1 MARKKAGY
9 SIGAVAQMLDIHPQ
23 TLRIYER
30 EGLVK
35 PHRSSGNTRIY
46 TDEDIKKIELIQTLT
61 HELGVNLAGV
71 EIILRMSEK
80 IEEMQK
86 EMDGMLKTF
95 IEHFSEE
102 IKKWQETKTSALV
115 RVQKRDVTTIK
126 RKKD

>member
-35 PHRSSGNTRIY
+35 PKRTSGNTRVY
-46 TDEDIKKIELIQTLT
+46 TEEDIKKIELIQRLT

-71 EIILRMSEK
+71 EIILRMSER

-86 EMDGMLKTF
+86 EMDNMLKTLL
-95 IEHFSEE
+95 EHFSEE
-102 IKKWQETKTSALV
+102 LKKWQETQSSALV
-115 RVQKRDVTTIK
+115 KVQRRDVAPIKKK
-126 RKKD
+126 RK

>member
-1 MARKKAGY
+1 MAMRKEGY
-9 SIGAVAQMLDIHPQ
+9 SIGVVAQMLDIHPQ

-71 EIILRMSEK
+71 EIVLRMSEK

-95 IEHFSEE
+95 IDHFSQEMR
-102 IKKWQETKTSALV
+102 KWQDTKTSALV
-115 RVQKRDVTTIK
+115 KVQRRDVTPIK
-126 RKKD
+126 NKKD